1 MVRTEKTM
9 MKNNQTKKTTPLV
22 YYVFIT
28 AIFISLAFLVLQSN
42 KGQQW
47 LSTRLVTND
56 SQTPSALSDF
66 DVQVAELR
74 TKIALLESRLED
86 EKNEKRAVL
95 AKLDNQAEL
104 ITRLTRKVDEQ
115 KLLAATPQPRPDK
128 QDMMVNAKEAG
139 SNKLTVDN
147 SVSEMPTTKFANVAT
162 QANEQHIKRNQV
174 LRLQS
179 VMSQMELAALEALNQ

>member
-1 MVRTEKTM
+1 M
-9 MKNNQTKKTTPLV
+9 MKTNQTKKTTPFV

-28 AIFISLAFLVLQSN
+28 ATFFSLAFLVLQSN

-56 SQTPSALSDF
+56 SQTPSELSDF

-147 SVSEMPTTKFANVAT
+147 SVSKMPTTKFANVAT

>member
-1 MVRTEKTM
+1 M
-9 MKNNQTKKTTPLV
+9 MKTNQTKKTAPFV

-28 AIFISLAFLVLQSN
+28 ATFFSLAFLVLQSN

-56 SQTPSALSDF
+56 SQTPSELSDF

-115 KLLAATPQPRPDK
+115 KLLVAAPQLRQNK
-128 QDMMVNAKEAG
+128 QDMMGNAKEAD
-139 SNKLTVDN
+139 SHKLTVDN
-147 SVSEMPTTKFANVAT
+147 SVNEMPTAKLATVAA
-162 QANEQHIKRNQV
+162 QANDQHIKRNQV